1 MFPVNQVI
9 LGGDPLLGTPNVG
22 GSIEEQLQLIEKQ
35 KQLLENVRQQKLQ
48 INQPQKLIWDDI
60 DSEIE
65 PMTDEQKKMLFQ
77 DEDYVSSYNKLQS
90 LVQAEILNLVK
101 GRIESTNKG
110 KELLNTQL
118 KIVKKLKSKIIDTTN
133 REMEMFKKFRE
144 FSKQNPTITY
154 EEFIKSNL

>member
-101 GRIESTNKG
+101 GMIESTNEG